1 MEDDEEELDLL
12 GEKLYTL
19 LYPRHTEMA
28 GKLTGMLLEL
38 PSSVIKEMLQDERML
53 SEGVEKALTAL
64 RQLADTGK
72 TEPYVEDGTSIS
84 TDSQGDQ
91 LYELVDVYNTGYT
104 EQITGMLLEQKKEDV
119 QKLLSDPSLLEE
131 KVTIALKSLEEQKQM
146 ESEASDSSESDVK
159 ERLGE
164 RLFDIVEQIDAAKCA
179 DITGML
185 LEMDPGTLQH
195 VLRDRAML
203 EVAVQRAQSALM
215 PRYSQSSSD
224 TGTMSDTLGEQL
236 HCFIISTSF
245 RRHAERITDR
255 LLRKVEEAASS
266 IENEGRRH

>member
-64 RQLADTGK
+64 RQLAETGK

-159 ERLGE
+159 ER
-164 RLFDIVEQIDAAKCA
+164 
-179 DITGML
+179 
-185 LEMDPGTLQH
+185 
-195 VLRDRAML
+195 
-203 EVAVQRAQSALM
+203 
-215 PRYSQSSSD
+215 
-224 TGTMSDTLGEQL
+224 
-236 HCFIISTSF
+236 
-245 RRHAERITDR
+245 
-255 LLRKVEEAASS
+255 
-266 IENEGRRH
+266 